1 MSERER
7 KRERRPRHKETERGR
22 QRERDK
28 QRQRDPASATTTPLR
43 ESKETMLF
51 MFDSESTISSLIGTL
66 CICVVNIY
74 MVYV

>member
-1 MSERER
+1 MREKEREATETQR
-7 KRERRPRHKETERGR
+7 DRERQTER
-22 QRERDK
+22 ETHK